1 VTVLGAVDVVVGALL
16 LGVTVLVIVLVLV
29 TGGGTTTVVVTVLT
43 LVVVDEV
50 VDDVVDVADAAAM
63 TPHATRFPA
72 SSVAPSPRLPGS
84 AVITRDV
91 PELFLRSA
99 AVNPLVVVTSFAD
112 PSGRTC
118 RAVSW
123 PLAGNPVWP
132 DA

>member
-1 VTVLGAVDVVVGALL
+1 MGAVDVVVGVLL
-16 LGVTVLVIVLVLV
+16 LTVTVLVLVLV
-29 TGGGTTTVVVTVLT
+29 TGGGTATVVVTVLT

-63 TPHATRFPA
+63 TPHATRLPA
-72 SSVAPSPRLPGS
+72 SSPEFSPNVPGS
-84 AVITRDV
+84 AEMTSEV

-99 AVNPLVVVTSFAD
+99 EVNPVVVVTSFAD